1 MSKLGQLGLLFAGI
15 TLAAFAVTRFFIRE
29 WYPFYWV
36 LLGLIGVFLG
46 LSILVDRKFY
56 KEFFSMKT
64 TKNGMNM
71 GVMIILV
78 FVLLFVVNFLGARN
92 VKTFDFSQAQRN
104 SLSEQSLKI
113 IKTLTEELKVRFF
126 YAQKQD
132 GNEEN
137 RKAFRE
143 LIRKYQDNTN
153 KINLEFVEVNER
165 PDLAEAY
172 GVKQGKGIVFLEY
185 KGKKQSIEKIDEQDI
200 TQALIRVMSDK
211 SKKIYFTEGHAEYS
225 LSDSQGAKGL
235 GRLKTVLEGKNYEV
249 KTFALSQTGKVP
261 EDADVLAIIGPMQGF
276 LEHELKALT
285 DFVAKGGN
293 LILALEQKNNTG
305 LDKWLTSYGLE
316 MENNYLISVA
326 DSPLPKGITFAFQY
340 SSQSEITKLF
350 AKNQV
355 SLFLLPQA
363 VKKLG
368 QAPSTIA
375 YDDLVKVGPAVSLE
389 SLSAKKPS
397 AEGNF
402 TSVIFAKGKLS
413 SSEKHDFQMVVFGD
427 ADIFNNELID
437 ANMNKDLV
445 ANSFSQLAKDENQ
458 ISISPKE
465 LSKTE
470 LDPSQAKQALFYF
483 GIIIPLP
490 LIMLITS
497 IVIWFRRRN
506 A

>member
-1 MSKLGQLGLLFAGI
+1 MSKLGQLSLLFAGL
-15 TLAAFAVTRFFIRE
+15 TLAAFGVTRFFIRE

-36 LLGLIGVFLG
+36 LLGLIAFFVGAATF
-46 LSILVDRKFY
+46 VDRKFY

-71 GVMIILV
+71 GVMILLV
-78 FVLLFVVNFLGARN
+78 FILLFVVNFIGARN

-104 SLSEQSLKI
+104 SLSDQSLKI
-113 IKTLTEELKVRFF
+113 IKSLDQELKVSFF
-126 YAQKQD
+126 YHQKQE
-132 GNEEN
+132 GMEEN

-143 LIRKYQDNTN
+143 VIRKYQDNTN
-153 KINLEFVEVNER
+153 KINLEFIEVNER

-225 LSDSQGAKGL
+225 LSDAQNPKGL
-235 GRLKTVLEGKNYEV
+235 GRLKTVLESKNYEV
-249 KTFALSQTGKVP
+249 ATLALAQTSKIP
-261 EDADVLAIIGPMQGF
+261 DDADALAIIGPMQGF
-276 LEHELKALT
+276 LEHEHKALT
-285 DFVAKGGN
+285 EFVAKGGN
-293 LILALEQKNNTG
+293 LIIALEQKNNSG
-305 LDKWLTSYGLE
+305 LDKWLTTYGLQ
-316 MENNYLISVA
+316 MENNYLISIA
-326 DSPLPKGITFAFQY
+326 NSPLPKGISFAYQY

-355 SLFLLPQA
+355 SLFLLPQGI
-363 VKKLG
+363 KKMS
-368 QAPSTIA
+368 QAPAAISF
-375 YDDLVKVGPAVSLE
+375 DELVKVGPAVALE
-389 SLSAKKPS
+389 SLTSAKPT

-402 TSVIFAKGKLS
+402 ASVVYAKGKLNL
-413 SSEKHDFQMVVFGD
+413 EAKQDFQMIVYGD
-427 ADIFNNELID
+427 ADIFNNELLD

-445 ANSFSQLAKDENQ
+445 SNSFSQLVKDENQ

-483 GIIIPLP
+483 GVIIPLP
-490 LIMLITS
+490 LIMLISS
-497 IVIWFRRRN
+497 IVIWFRRRH

>member
-1 MSKLGQLGLLFAGI
+1 MSKLGQLSLLFAGL
-15 TLAAFAVTRFFIRE
+15 TLAAFGVTRFFIRE

-36 LLGLIGVFLG
+36 LLGLIAFFVLAAGY
-46 LSILVDRKFY
+46 VDRKFY

-78 FVLLFVVNFLGARN
+78 CVLLFAVNFIGARN

-104 SLSEQSLKI
+104 SLSDQSLKI
-113 IKTLTEELKVRFF
+113 IKTLEQELKIKFF
-126 YAQKQD
+126 YHQKQE
-132 GNEEN
+132 GVEEN

-143 LIRKYQDNTN
+143 LIRKYQDHTS

-211 SKKIYFTEGHAEYS
+211 SKKIYFTEGHAEAS
-225 LSDSQGAKGL
+225 LSDAQNPKGL
-235 GRLKTVLEGKNYEV
+235 GRLKTILESKNYEV
-249 KTFALSQTGKVP
+249 KTVALAQVGKVP
-261 EDADVLAIIGPMQGF
+261 EDADALAIIGPMQGF
-276 LEHELKALT
+276 LEHEIKALT
-285 DFVAKGGN
+285 EYVQRGGN
-293 LILALEQKNNTG
+293 LIIGLEQKNNTG
-305 LDKWLTSYGLE
+305 LDKWLSTYGLQ
-316 MENNYLISVA
+316 MENNYLISIA
-326 DSPLPKGITFAFQY
+326 NTPLPKGITFAYQY
-340 SSQSEITKLF
+340 SAQSEITKLF
-350 AKNQV
+350 DKNQV
-355 SLFLLPQA
+355 ALFLLPQSI
-363 VKKLG
+363 KKTS
-368 QAPSTIA
+368 QAPSTISF
-375 YDDLVKVGPAVSLE
+375 DELVKVGPAVALE
-389 SLSAKKPS
+389 SLNSAKPVG
-397 AEGNF
+397 EGNF
-402 TSVIFAKGKLS
+402 AAVMYAKGKANLDA
-413 SSEKHDFQMVVFGD
+413 KQDFQMVIYGD
-427 ADIFNNELID
+427 SDIFNNELVD

-445 ANSFSQLAKDENQ
+445 SNSFSQLAKDENQ

-465 LSKTE
+465 LGKTE
-470 LDPSQAKQALFYF
+470 LDPSQARQALFYF

-497 IVIWFRRRN
+497 LVIWFRRRH